1 MIFTTTRLA
10 GAYLI
15 DLEKVEDER
24 GFFARTW
31 CRREFEAHGLA
42 PPPSQMNL
50 SFTSARGT
58 IRGLHYQAAPCAET
72 KLICCLSGSIY
83 DVIVDLRADSP
94 TFREWLA
101 VNLTAAEH
109 RMLYVPEGFAH
120 GFQSLEDGVQLLYLV
135 SQFYSPDHERGV
147 RYDDPAFAIQWP
159 LEIRVISEK
168 DRRWPD
174 FVS

>member
-1 MIFTTTRLA
+1 MIFTSTRLA

-31 CRREFEAHGLA
+31 CRREFEAQGLA
-42 PPPSQMNL
+42 PPPAQMNL
-50 SFTSARGT
+50 SFTNARGT

-72 KLICCLSGSIY
+72 KLICCLSGSSY
-83 DVIVDLRADSP
+83 DVIVDLRPHSP
-94 TFREWLA
+94 TYREWLA
-101 VNLTAAEH
+101 VNLTASEH

-120 GFQSLEDGVQLLYLV
+120 GFQSLEDGVRLLYLV
-135 SQFYSPDHERGV
+135 SQFYSPEHERGV
-147 RYDDPAFAIQWP
+147 RYDDPAFAIRWP

-168 DRRWPD
+168 DRCWPD
-174 FVS
+174 FVP

>member
-1 MIFTTTRLA
+1 MIFRTIRLA

-31 CRREFEAHGLA
+31 CRREFEAHGLVS
-42 PPPSQMNL
+42 PPAQMNL

-72 KLICCLSGSIY
+72 KLICCLSGAIY
-83 DVIVDLRADSP
+83 DVIVDLRPDSP
-94 TFREWLA
+94 TYREWLA

-135 SQFYSPDHERGV
+135 SQIYSPEHERGV

-174 FVS
+174 FVP